1 MEEMLKEV
9 EQCKTI
15 AAKRFNKPLAMTD
28 EDQANFAKATTGCP
42 KSSFLSFISL

>member
-15 AAKRFNKPLAMTD
+15 AATKFDKPLAMTD
-28 EDQANFAKATTGCP
+28 EDEANFAKTT
-42 KSSFLSFISL
+42 